1 MPVENT
7 KLVTAAQKQQVMTKL
22 LASKEG
28 RQRIAASVQEPLRKM
43 RDYVSIG
50 RKFFMIDELPDGAL
64 PIYDK
69 DIDSNGY
76 IVAEEGDSIQ
86 QVIHSDRIMVPL
98 FEVAANPTIPFTQVK
113 ERRFDIVRRIKQKTQ
128 TEVFRKEDNYIF
140 SLATAAA
147 TNNTSNPIINVA
159 EANFGMDD
167 LADAYALVEAHDL
180 RVDKIAMNPKR
191 FKVFRTM
198 GRDYMDAEIQASI
211 LKTGFMGMLWG
222 AEIYMSREIPEDTI
236 LVCGEPEYFGVMPI
250 RIDLTVIPADLPR
263 ERQYGWSIFECIGA
277 TMHNDLAVAAVK
289 IS

>member
-1 MPVENT
+1 MV
-7 KLVTAAQKQQVMTKL
+7 KKITAAQKNQVMTRL

-28 RQRIAASVQEPLRKM
+28 RQKIAASVQQPLREM

-64 PIYDK
+64 PVYDK
-69 DIDSNGY
+69 DIESNGY

-86 QVIHSDRIMVPL
+86 QVIHSDRIMCPL

-128 TEVFRKEDNYIF
+128 TEIFRKEDNFIF
-140 SLATAAA
+140 SLATVAA
-147 TNNTSNPIINVA
+147 TNNTINPLINVS
-159 EANFGMDD
+159 EANFDMAD
-167 LADAYALVEAHDL
+167 LADAYALVEAQRL

-198 GRDYMDAEIQASI
+198 GRDYMDAEIQASM
-211 LKTGFMGMLWG
+211 LKTGFMGTLWG
-222 AEIYMSREIPEDTI
+222 AEIYMSTEIPEDTI
-236 LVCGEPEYFGVMPI
+236 LVCSEPEYFGVMPI
-250 RIDLTVIPADLPR
+250 RIDLTVIPADLPAS
-263 ERQYGWSIFECIGA
+263 RQYGWSIFECIGA
-277 TMHNDLAVAAVK
+277 TMHNDKAIAGIK

>member
-1 MPVENT
+1 MPTEN
-7 KLVTAAQKQQVMTKL
+7 KITAAQKNQVMTRL
-22 LASKEG
+22 LSTKEG

-50 RKFFMIDELPDGAL
+50 RKFFMMDELPDGAL

-76 IVAEEGDSIQ
+76 VVAEEGDSIQ
-86 QVIHSDRIMVPL
+86 QVIHSERIMVPL

-147 TNNTSNPIINVA
+147 TNNTINPILNVT

-167 LADAYALVEAHDL
+167 LADAFAMVERHDL
-180 RVDKIAMNPKR
+180 RVDKVAMNPAR

-236 LVCGEPEYFGVMPI
+236 LVCGEPDYFGVMPI
-250 RIDLTVIPADLPR
+250 RIDLTVIPADLPAS
-263 ERQYGWSIFECIGA
+263 RQYGWSIFECIGA
-277 TMHNDLAVAAVK
+277 TMHNDLAIAGIK